1 MYKKGVLEEGKGDI
15 YHLYQRCLE
24 KNFCEETNFIK
35 SKNFQKI
42 LNNKETQ
49 VWWKNLFLKFP
60 FRKQRHEKKT
70 FLEKCI
76 SS

>member
-49 VWWKNLFLKFP
+49 V
-60 FRKQRHEKKT
+60 
-70 FLEKCI
+70 
-76 SS
+76 